1 MILDKIEN
9 ANLYRGVHP
18 GIAKALD
25 YIKSSD
31 FMDLPLG
38 KHEIDGEA
46 LFVILKENP
55 TNPIT
60 DQLLES
66 HIKYIDV
73 QYVVE
78 GVEKMG
84 VTMNVGQKPKKDYD
98 DTDDYM
104 LFHEPYDIIT
114 VKAGMFAIFFPDD
127 IHMPDL
133 TTDAPS
139 LVKKAVFKVKIQH
152 S

>member
-25 YIKSSD
+25 YITSAD
-31 FMDLPLG
+31 FANLPMG

-55 TNPIT
+55 TNPIA

-66 HIKYIDV
+66 HLKYIDV
-73 QYVVE
+73 QYVVQ
-78 GVEKMG
+78 GIEKMG
-84 VTMNVGQKPKKDYD
+84 VTINAGQKPKKAYD

-104 LFHEPYDIIT
+104 LFEEPYDIIT

-133 TTDAPS
+133 TTGEPS
-139 LVKKAVFKVKIQH
+139 LVKKAVFKVRIQ
-152 S
+152 

>member
-9 ANLYRGVHP
+9 AHLYRGVHP

-25 YIKSSD
+25 YISSSN
-31 FMDLPLG
+31 FANLPLG

-78 GVEKMG
+78 GVEEMG
-84 VTMNVGQKPKKDYD
+84 ITMKSGQKPIKDYD

-104 LFHEPYDIIT
+104 LFKEPYDIIT

-133 TTDAPS
+133 TTGEPS
-139 LVKKAVFKVKIQH
+139 LVKKAVFKVRIQ
-152 S
+152 

>member
-9 ANLYRGVHP
+9 AHLYHGVHP

-55 TNPIT
+55 TNPIA

-78 GVEKMG
+78 GVEEMG
-84 VTMNVGQKPKKDYD
+84 ITMKSGQKPIKAYD

-104 LFHEPYDIIT
+104 LFKEPYNIIT

-133 TTDAPS
+133 TTGEPS
-139 LVKKAVFKVKIQH
+139 LVKKAVFKVRIQ
-152 S
+152 